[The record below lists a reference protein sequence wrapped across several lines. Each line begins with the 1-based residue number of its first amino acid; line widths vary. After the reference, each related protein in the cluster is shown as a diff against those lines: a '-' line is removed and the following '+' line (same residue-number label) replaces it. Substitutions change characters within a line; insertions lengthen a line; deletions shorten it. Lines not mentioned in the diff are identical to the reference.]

1 MGPITKSM
9 MPCTQANPLL
19 PLEIF
24 LFTML
29 LEEHKEIRRIRRI
42 VDELVGEKETVP
54 LPSATGG

>member
-1 MGPITKSM
+1 M